1 MRLKRIK
8 DADTLVLESP
18 YVINGGQEYIS
29 KWKTLFNNDNDRL
42 EIEIGMGKGDF
53 IISKALENPN
63 INYIGIEKYSS
74 VLLMAT
80 KKLYNT
86 EIPNLKLLWLDAE
99 GINDV
104 FSKEVDLIYL
114 NFSDPWPKKRH
125 SKRRLT
131 HKKFLDKYALIV
143 KGNIEIKQ
151 KTDNDDLF
159 DFSKDSYLENGFQI
173 LEENKDYGNNEDNTC
188 KTEYEKKFIT
198 IGKNIN
204 YIHVIK
210 KQSL

>member
-1 MRLKRIK
+1 MRLKRVK
-8 DADTLVLESP
+8 NADELVLESP
-18 YVINGGQEYIS
+18 YVIRGGQDYIG
-29 KWKTLFNNDNDRL
+29 KWSSLFNNDNRL

-80 KKLYNT
+80 KKLKDKK
-86 EIPNLKLLWLDAE
+86 IPNLRLLWLDAE
-99 GINDV
+99 GINEV
-104 FSKEVDLIYL
+104 FSREVDLIYL

-125 SKRRLT
+125 AKRRLT
-131 HKKFLDKYALIV
+131 HKNFLDKYSLIV
-143 KGNIEIKQ
+143 KDNIEIMQ

-159 DFSKDSYLENGFQI
+159 AFSKESFIDNGFI
-173 LEENKDYGNNEDNTC
+173 IIEENTDYGTNVSNTC
-188 KTEYEKKFIT
+188 KTEYEKKFISLN
-198 IGKNIN
+198 KNIN
-204 YIHVIK
+204 FIHVIK